1 MTYPFDSIEFLTRV
15 WKDQGTEGYVALS
28 TKEDASVKS
37 SAWRDYTFPLD
48 DNLPENL
55 EEWFLKHPS
64 KDKYFCPLIFSGP
77 QRSKDLVNPSVF
89 LWSDIDDGDPH
100 KCKPSVLWE
109 TSPGRFAG
117 LWKVSRLPPQEASE
131 KSKLVARYIG
141 GDKGGHDLTQV
152 LRIPGTHNG
161 KYPDHPMVKLV
172 EYNSRLLTS
181 VPQGVLDRWRKALPQ
196 KLVRIIEG
204 PAEQGRRSD
213 MLWYLEHEMCDL
225 GVPIKDVFEIL
236 RGSAWNKYKD
246 RGDED
251 ERFESEMQKIR
262 ADRGEKGSSVKD
274 EVDEL
279 EFISL
284 ERLMKMNI
292 MEPGWL
298 IDRIWMRNSHGII
311 GGQPKSFKSTLCAD
325 MLFSVA
331 TGKPFLGR
339 EVPQK
344 GSVLVVQNENS
355 DWIMRDRFARLYH
368 SHDMLGV
375 ITYDRENYKY
385 GEGGKHLIK
394 GRFPNGVTR
403 TDDDGKVITH
413 MVQRKGKWVEVEQ
426 EFPVPIQML
435 NLKGFSLDNPT
446 ELMKLEEKIKQELP
460 TVVVFDP
467 LYLMFDGDINSAK
480 ELGPVLK
487 WCLYIKNQYKCA
499 VILVHHFGKSQ
510 GEDNRRGGQKLLGS
524 ATLHGWI
531 ESAWYLAVQEPDGD
545 AAVVSLETEFRGA
558 AGSRFDVAITMSEM
572 GKGVEYS
579 STIHESKVKEAD
591 LLAVFAG
598 VEGGMSIRSV
608 MQKLGESQR
617 RVTAL
622 LEAGVKSG
630 MLTKKGSKYEIA

>member
-172 EYNSRLLTS
+172 EYNSRLLKS

-262 ADRGEKGSSVKD
+262 ADRGEKGSQVVEEDSPGLNIISYK
-274 EVDEL
+274 EL
-279 EFISL
+279 M
-284 ERLMKMNI
+284 RKMDTVQ
-292 MEPGWL
+292 GWL
-298 IDRIWMRNSHGII
+298 IEGLWMKGSQGII
-311 GGQPKSFKSTLCAD
+311 GGQPKSFKSTLCMD

-331 TGKPFLGR
+331 TGFPFLGR
-339 EVPQK
+339 EVHQK
-344 GSVLVVQNENS
+344 GPVLIIQNENAE
-355 DWIMRDRFARLYH
+355 WIMKDRLKKLANVH
-368 SHDMLGV
+368 GVLGSV
-375 ITYDRENYKY
+375 IK
-385 GEGGKHLIK
+385 
-394 GRFPNGVTR
+394 
-403 TDDDGKVITH
+403 
-413 MVQRKGKWVEVEQ
+413 KGKIFDITW
-426 EFPVPIQML
+426 P
-435 NLKGFSLDNPT
+435 
-446 ELMKLEEKIKQELP
+446 LEELPIYFLNEESFKLDDPVKKKDLEAAIARIKPVAVNL
-460 TVVVFDP
+460 DP
-467 LYLMFDGDINSAK
+467 LYTMFDGDVNSGQ
-480 ELGPVLK
+480 EVNPVLE
-487 WCLYIKNQYKCA
+487 WCQSIRKEYNCSMIMT
-499 VILVHHFGKSQ
+499 HHFGKSK

-524 ATLHGWI
+524 ALLHAWI
-531 ESAWYLAVQEPDGD
+531 ESAWYLTVREPEDG
-545 AAVVSLETEFRGA
+545 ATVVTLETEFRGA
-558 AGSRFDVAITMSEM
+558 AGASVDLSITMSDM
-572 GKGVEYS
+572 GKGVDYS
-579 STIHESKVKEAD
+579 VTELENRK
-591 LLAVFAG
+591 AG
-598 VEGGMSIRSV
+598 VSLLDVIGNVVGGMSVR
-608 MQKLGESQR
+608 
-617 RVTAL
+617 TA
-622 LEAGVKSG
+622 AQAIGASKDKTQG
-630 MLTKKGSKYEIA
+630 MLDEAVKKGLLIKKGYKYEIT